1 MKREYLIGFVAMIFI
16 AMLALALFNRHTIQ
30 DVAQETMHEI
40 TTADMW
46 KQSAY
51 APGQVGLTQVA
62 FPSAPAIFAGAE
74 KPTLIKQ
81 MGCEMVQVGGGKVK
95 ITGVMGGSWAD
106 KAKLKAGDIILS
118 FNGKQFDGLK
128 GFQAMVA
135 AVAPEKDY
143 KIKYMRGA
151 NIKKGLV
158 TIGEGEMEGF
168 TPIPVP
174 K

>member
-1 MKREYLIGFVAMIFI
+1 MKKEYMIGLAALVFI
-16 AMLALALFNRHTIQ
+16 TLLAVALFKRHELQ
-30 DVAQETMHEI
+30 DVAQNTMHEI

-51 APGQVGLTQVA
+51 TPAAGGMTQA
-62 FPSAPAIFAGAE
+62 ALAGAPAIFAGAE

-81 MGCEMVQVGGGKVK
+81 MGCEMVEVGGGKVK
-95 ITGVMGGSWAD
+95 ITGVMGASWAD
-106 KAKLKAGDIILS
+106 KAGLKAGDIILS
-118 FNGKQFDGLK
+118 FNGKKFEGLK
-128 GFQAMVA
+128 GFQAIVM

-151 NIKKGLV
+151 DIKKGLV